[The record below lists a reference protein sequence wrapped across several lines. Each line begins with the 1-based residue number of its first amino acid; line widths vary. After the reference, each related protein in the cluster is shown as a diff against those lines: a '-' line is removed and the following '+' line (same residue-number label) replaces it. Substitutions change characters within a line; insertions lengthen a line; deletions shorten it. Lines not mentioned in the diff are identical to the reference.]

1 MAGDWGKFN
10 WEDPFNLDDQ
20 LNDEERLVRDT
31 AAAYAQEKLA
41 PRVLEAYR
49 QEKTDRN
56 IFNEMGELGLLG
68 STIDVY
74 GCPGVSYV
82 SYGLV
87 AREVE
92 RVDSGYRSMMSV
104 QSSLVMYPIYTYGT
118 DQQREKYLPKLAT
131 GAVSYTHL
139 TLPTKRI
146 V

>member
-68 STIDVY
+68 STIEAMAAPALAMLAMDWW
-74 GCPGVSYV
+74 
-82 SYGLV
+82 L
-87 AREVE
+87 
-92 RVDSGYRSMMSV
+92 
-104 QSSLVMYPIYTYGT
+104 
-118 DQQREKYLPKLAT
+118 EKLK
-131 GAVSYTHL
+131 G
-139 TLPTKRI
+139 
-146 V
+146 